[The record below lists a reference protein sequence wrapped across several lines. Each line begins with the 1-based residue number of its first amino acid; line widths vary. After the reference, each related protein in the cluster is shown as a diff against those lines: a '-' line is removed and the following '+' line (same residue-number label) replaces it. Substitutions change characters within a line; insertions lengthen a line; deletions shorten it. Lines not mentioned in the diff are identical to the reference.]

1 MRSQGAAAGSLKLAV
16 SNDEREAVISP
27 ALLSSGTV
35 AERSGKPALSVDKVS
50 VTYQS
55 SRGSHTAVDSVSMKM
70 QPGEFVSILGP
81 SGCGK
86 STLLGVVAGLL
97 PASEGEISVFGEAV
111 NGPRKDIGVVFQQAT
126 LLPWLNV
133 IDNILIPVKALRRT
147 DRDYAKRAGELL
159 ELVGL
164 TKFAKY
170 YPNELSGGM
179 QQRVGI
185 ARALIHDPNLLLMDE
200 PFAALD
206 AMTRERMSLELQDIW
221 RASGK
226 SVLFITHSIPEA
238 VFLSSRILI
247 MSASPGRFVKEIPID
262 LPRPRTTQT
271 MSSGEYAALCG
282 EIRKMFEH

>member
-1 MRSQGAAAGSLKLAV
+1 MRASGSTAEKLKLAV
-16 SNDEREAVISP
+16 YGEDAAPGAN
-27 ALLSSGTV
+27 SG
-35 AERSGKPALSVDKVS
+35 AAGGDAKDQAPRPALSVDGVS
-50 VTYQS
+50 VIYKTA
-55 SRGSHTAVDSVSMKM
+55 RGSNTAVDNVSMTM
-70 QPGEFVSILGP
+70 EPGEFVSILGP

-97 PASEGEISVFGEAV
+97 PASAGNVSVFGETVA
-111 NGPRKDIGVVFQQAT
+111 GPRKDIGVVFQQAT

-133 IDNILIPVKALRRT
+133 FDNILIPVRALRRK
-147 DRDYAKRAGELL
+147 DRDYEKRAHELL
-159 ELVGL
+159 DLVGL

-170 YPNELSGGM
+170 FPNELSGGM

-185 ARALIHDPNLLLMDE
+185 ARALIHDPSLLLMDE

-238 VFLSSRILI
+238 VFLSSRILV
-247 MSASPGRFVKEIPID
+247 MSPSPGRFVREVPID

-271 MSSGEYAALCG
+271 MSSGGYAALCG
-282 EIRKMFEH
+282 EIRKMFDL